1 MEETIKNPETDPE
14 KKKNKLLSQILK
26 FGVVGGIAFLI
37 DFAVYTITNK
47 LLPFE
52 KGYIIAGVLGFSV
65 SLVFNYLASM
75 KFVFQRREDTSRKKE
90 FTIFLVLSLIGLLLN
105 ELFLVLY
112 VEGMDGHVGWIHA
125 IHEWIFSFISA
136 RGIRAIGSVKE
147 LTEFFAKIF
156 ATALVMVYNF
166 ISRKMTLEKKD

>member
-1 MEETIKNPETDPE
+1 MNKDKEG
-14 KKKNKLLSQILK
+14 KNKNLLNQILK

-37 DFAVYTITNK
+37 DFAVYTIANK

-75 KFVFQRREDTSRKKE
+75 KFVFERREDTSRRRE
-90 FTIFLVLSLIGLLLN
+90 FTIFLVLSLIGLGLN
-105 ELFLVLY
+105 ELFLMLY
-112 VEGMDGHVGWIHA
+112 VEGMDKHVGWIHS
-125 IHEWIFSFISA
+125 IHEAIFAFLEG
-136 RGIRAIGSVKE
+136 RGIRAVGSTQE

-156 ATALVMVYNF
+156 ATALVMIYNF
-166 ISRKMTLEKKD
+166 ISRKMTLEKKDQ

>member
-1 MEETIKNPETDPE
+1 MIVNKDKEG
-14 KKKNKLLSQILK
+14 KNKNLLNQILK

-37 DFAVYTITNK
+37 DFAVYTIANK

-75 KFVFQRREDTSRKKE
+75 KFVFERREDTSRRRE
-90 FTIFLVLSLIGLLLN
+90 FTIFLVLSLIGLGLN
-105 ELFLVLY
+105 ELFLMLY
-112 VEGMDGHVGWIHA
+112 VEGMDKHVGWIHS
-125 IHEWIFSFISA
+125 IHEAIFAFLEG
-136 RGIRAIGSVKE
+136 RGIRAVGSTQE

-156 ATALVMVYNF
+156 ATALVMIYNF
-166 ISRKMTLEKKD
+166 ISRKMTLEKKDQ